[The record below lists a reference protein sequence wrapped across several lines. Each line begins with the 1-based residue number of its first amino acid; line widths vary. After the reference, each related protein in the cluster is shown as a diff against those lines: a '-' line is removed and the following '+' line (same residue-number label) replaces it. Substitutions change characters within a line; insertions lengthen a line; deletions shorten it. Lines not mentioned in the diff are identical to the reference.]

1 MNHTIQA
8 QKHIIRRGFGGSC
21 ISIITMH
28 EDVGQQQEKAFS
40 SCNCTCH
47 HHHYHLSTAAADTA
61 KMAVNA
67 HEKTLPTTYKTLT
80 HNRLS
85 MEALHQL
92 IQNRQWD
99 QVQKSIRIDA
109 SVAMRIDDSAE
120 EDCWVDEARRRW
132 VHRQKQDSDIENISE
147 LRHSFVQMKMKNQ
160 CKTCSTEE
168 DDDNPPMQMRYWVN
182 NSNSGAHK
190 LRRMTLL
197 HSLCRLD
204 FSSQEHDGSEDD
216 DFEMAIQTAE
226 MIIAASHNE
235 QQLCCPCQYCPPMF
249 FPAVSKG
256 FEEDE
261 EEEEAMAS
269 EDVLH
274 TSALTTTDKMGGT
287 PLHELT
293 SSGSHHIELIKA
305 IFRGCA
311 PLNVKNSSQS
321 RRPTVYDLLTAP
333 NDHGSTPLHFISECY
348 ETDERVLRYILE
360 QCPLFSDSKDN
371 KIHPS
376 MIGDNEG
383 DLPLHYALSSC
394 APPAFLAI
402 LTALGDKRSTLI
414 PNSQH
419 QLPIDVLIEW
429 YHDNL
434 EDFLEKE
441 NTDSDE
447 SEEEEEDD
455 DDENGSDD
463 DDESNSSESDTNLY
477 LSRREENG
485 CNLLECNNL
494 CRDFFP
500 LNSFGKYYL
509 CPGKSSGQI
518 MQGLIS
524 EGSNSRDFWESD
536 LWKQTIVLIDAAAA
550 AIVNSSGNAR
560 TNSAEPYSSILQS
573 NPLHAA
579 VIAAKYGFP
588 AFALTMA
595 SPLDSNFRNEMAAT
609 YCLGYLPL
617 HWACGDI
624 TLPLNSAYSRQ
635 KKYQTQQNPSTEQYN
650 EVVRFNTNKLRI
662 SLVQYLLLLCPE
674 AARIPT
680 KEHGDLPLHL
690 FLQDKRTLWIYL
702 TKTQLGEPLDANDT
716 LFDPLQSTLTAT
728 ISPDTP
734 WCTPWDEMKSLLS
747 ACPEALSTP
756 SMKTHL
762 YPFQLAATTSHSL
775 PPDEEDA
782 GVQKKTRL
790 LSLENTYRLILEDP
804 SVVYRNI

>member
-1 MNHTIQA
+1 M
-8 QKHIIRRGFGGSC
+8 
-21 ISIITMH
+21 
-28 EDVGQQQEKAFS
+28 S
-40 SCNCTCH
+40 SVTD
-47 HHHYHLSTAAADTA
+47 DT
-61 KMAVNA
+61 NA
-67 HEKTLPTTYKTLT
+67 HEKTLPTKTQS

-99 QVQKSIRIDA
+99 QVIQSIQKDA
-109 SVAMRIDDSAE
+109 SIAMRIDDSAE

-132 VHRQKQDSDIENISE
+132 VQRQKQDSDDVETILE
-147 LRHSFVQMKMKNQ
+147 LRHAFAQLKLKNQ
-160 CKTCSTEE
+160 CKTQEYG
-168 DDDNPPMQMRYWVN
+168 NQPMQLRYWVRSGMN
-182 NSNSGAHK
+182 DNSNSGAHYK

-204 FSSQEHDGSEDD
+204 FSSQAQDGSKDD
-216 DFEMAIQTAE
+216 DLEMAIQTVE

-235 QQLCCPCQYCPPMF
+235 QQPCCSCHYCPPMF
-249 FPAVSKG
+249 YPAVSKG
-256 FEEDE
+256 VEE

-269 EDVLH
+269 KEDVLH
-274 TSALTTTDKMGGT
+274 KSALTITDKMGGT

-293 SSGSHHIELIKA
+293 SSGSHNIELIEA

-311 PLNVKNSSQS
+311 PLNSKRSGQS

-333 NDHGSTPLHFISECY
+333 NDHGSTPVHFISECH
-348 ETDERVLRYILE
+348 ETDETVLRYILE
-360 QCPLFSDSKDN
+360 QCPLLGDSKDD
-371 KIHPS
+371 KIHPT

-394 APPAFLAI
+394 ATPAFLAI

-434 EDFLEKE
+434 QDFLEKE

-447 SEEEEEDD
+447 SEEEEDD

-463 DDESNSSESDTNLY
+463 DEESNSSESDTSDTTLDV
-477 LSRREENG
+477 SRRAEDG

-500 LNSFGKYYL
+500 LNSFGKCYL

-524 EGSNSRDFWESD
+524 EGSTSRDFWESD

-550 AIVNSSGNAR
+550 AIVNSSGNAC

-579 VIAAKYGFP
+579 VVAAKYGFP

-624 TLPLNSAYSRQ
+624 PLLLNSAYSRQ
-635 KKYQTQQNPSTEQYN
+635 EKYQTQQNPSTDQYN

-662 SLVQYLLLLCPE
+662 TLVQYLLLLCPE

-702 TKTQLGEPLDANDT
+702 TKKQLGEPLDVHDT
-716 LFDPLQSTLTAT
+716 LFDPLQSTLTAR

-734 WCTPWDEMKSLLS
+734 WCTPWDEIKSLLS

-762 YPFQLAATTSHSL
+762 YPFQLAATTSCSL